1 MSTEAHKFKVGLF
14 VMGGALILVAA
25 LIWLGASKFL
35 SETRLYVTYFDES
48 VQGLEVGS
56 PVKFMGVVV
65 GAVKDI
71 SVAKDGRL
79 IEVLM
84 ETERTMQA
92 EPDMRAQLAM
102 AGITGMKFVEITR
115 APESKTIEIDFKP
128 AQEYIPAR
136 ASSTAELFAA
146 VQNVYEKVMGV
157 DFEGI
162 STEVKG
168 SFASISGRMND
179 PQIDRLL
186 KALADTAERVRYL
199 ASKKETENSI
209 DEMEK
214 ALAQLRILVQ
224 GLSQQVASVD
234 LKGTFE
240 GVDNAVMNLNQIID
254 RLDNEMAAVMINL
267 RRTTDNLARITEKI
281 SEDPA
286 QTILGEP
293 APERVVTPRGL
304 ADTEK
309 PQ

>member
-14 VMGGALILVAA
+14 VIGGTLILVGA

-35 SETRLYVTYFDES
+35 SETRLYVTYFDET

-71 SVAKDGRL
+71 KVAPDGRM
-79 IEVLM
+79 IEVVM
-84 ETERTMQA
+84 ETDKTMQA

-115 APESKTIEIDFKP
+115 APESAPIAIDFKP
-128 AQEYIPAR
+128 THEYLPAR

-162 STEVKG
+162 SDEVKG
-168 SFASISGRMND
+168 SFMSISGRMND
-179 PQIDRLL
+179 PKIDRLL
-186 KALADTAERVRYL
+186 EALAGTAERVRYL
-199 ASKKETENSI
+199 AEKKETENSI
-209 DEMEK
+209 DEMEQALGQLRLLVQSLTK
-214 ALAQLRILVQ
+214 QIEAVNLAQ
-224 GLSQQVASVD
+224 
-234 LKGTFE
+234 TFE
-240 GVDNAVMNLNQIID
+240 GVDLAVSNLNNIID
-254 RLDNEMAAVMINL
+254 RMDNEMAAVLINL

-286 QTILGEP
+286 QTLLSEP
-293 APERVVTPRGL
+293 PPERVVSPRGL
-304 ADTEK
+304 ADEEK